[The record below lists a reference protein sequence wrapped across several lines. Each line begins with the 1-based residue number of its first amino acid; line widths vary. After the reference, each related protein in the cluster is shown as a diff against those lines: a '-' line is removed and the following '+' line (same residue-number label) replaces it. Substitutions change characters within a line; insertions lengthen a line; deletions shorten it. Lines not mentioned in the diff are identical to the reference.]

1 MTCVVSGAGT
11 VRGREER
18 APPGAAEPAAELDGT
33 VPDGGGAIKP
43 GCAVSGA
50 VPVTTWVV
58 STPAGAFGFFAQ
70 RDMSIWSP
78 IRTAMIR
85 KIAMR
90 VLRSIERAPV

>member
-1 MTCVVSGAGT
+1 MMCVVSGAGE
-11 VRGREER
+11 VRGREDR
-18 APPGAAEPAAELDGT
+18 AEPLAGAE
-33 VPDGGGAIKP
+33 PDGAVPAGGGVVKP
-43 GCAVSGA
+43 GRAVSGA
-50 VPVTTWVV
+50 IPVTTRVV